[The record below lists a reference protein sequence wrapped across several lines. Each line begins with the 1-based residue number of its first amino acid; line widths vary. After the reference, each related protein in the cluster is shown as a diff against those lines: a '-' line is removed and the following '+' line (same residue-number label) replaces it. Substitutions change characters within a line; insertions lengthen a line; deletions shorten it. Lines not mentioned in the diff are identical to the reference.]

1 MASLEIIGAVEGP
14 FFIFYKLESIGYLE
28 NFWNKRK

>member
-28 NFWNKRK
+28 KNLE